1 MQQLHLALPFLQAEI
16 TGFLGDIKFTE
27 GDYISAGSVVAE
39 MLGKGKSF
47 ISCYVSE
54 LDYLKLQKG
63 LKATFKLQDKII
75 YNGIVSFVDKIS
87 PNGNR
92 AFKVNIEASD
102 FEGYLP
108 IGITKNS
115 GFYHALMT

>member
-1 MQQLHLALPFLQAEI
+1 MQTDFA
-16 TGFLGDIKFTE
+16 TD
-27 GDYISAGSVVAE
+27 
-39 MLGKGKSF
+39 
-47 ISCYVSE
+47 

>member
-1 MQQLHLALPFLQAEI
+1 MQSSLAALKAAESNLKNAEDLLEKKIIKAEI

-75 YNGIVSFVDKIS
+75 YNGIVSFVHLQH
-87 PNGNR
+87 
-92 AFKVNIEASD
+92 F
-102 FEGYLP
+102 
-108 IGITKNS
+108 
-115 GFYHALMT
+115 